1 MFLCVLFRVCVCVTT
16 WRRGLT
22 LTLLWC
28 VRLDRAWLR
37 TQATLAAMDPDERAE
52 REEYDRK
59 NMNKRAGVEC
69 SFNNVVSK

>member
-1 MFLCVLFRVCVCVTT
+1 MRLTVFPPLSFFPAQLFPRSAI
-16 WRRGLT
+16 LP
-22 LTLLWC
+22 
-28 VRLDRAWLR
+28 LR